1 MKGPLIMMIATRAAA
16 LFTAL
21 CCFTFPALGQ
31 DLADDPAVGACDGDF
46 CYLDQGW
53 TTTLRN
59 NWYTTSQG
67 SRLLPLAWMQALE
80 QPGERGK
87 FLDPAYMSGF
97 GYLAAR
103 SGEQTSDPSLPLGFV
118 ADLEASKKADIMCGA
133 FPEIC
138 KGRVMRQEWLGM
150 TCAACHTTEIVHEG
164 KTLRIDGAP
173 THADFYE
180 FLTALNASLR
190 ATANDEDGKFGR
202 FANAVLGADDTPTTR
217 SRLKTQ
223 LGELVAWQSFVE
235 NFNKTDAVYG
245 PARLDAQGY
254 ILNKIVAI
262 SNSGQEKDDTPADA
276 PASYPFVWNTSQQ
289 QKIQWNGIAANQNYE
304 KPDRTE
310 VADYGAMVR
319 NTSEVIGV
327 FAHIETRKKPWIPF
341 WPDSYK
347 SSVRDKKLDNLERWL
362 TALESPR
369 WPATLFGEPTPVITA
384 NGETYDGAALYAE
397 NCASCHAVLA
407 PDEIN
412 TPLPAIFEDDPS
424 AEKFIRM
431 STIEEMQTDLLLA
444 CNTYLHESEPG
455 NFSGRKTFWIK
466 GAVINEDERKTAN
479 MLTNATLGALLNK
492 AGSIIERRIEDVAV
506 AVFGRR
512 PPRLAGPPEEIVYL
526 PGVTDMDVKRRVE
539 ACLTEPHHDAKGDPE
554 KPAANIRAYKARPLN
569 GVWATA
575 PYLHNGSVPTLYD
588 LLLPSRVRNTAPPD
602 WSPPQRVDPSVLAGK
617 FRPEEFYL
625 NFSTFDAERVGY
637 GQGAAPGAFKFEMWK
652 SATEPIP
659 GNYNSGHDYGVT
671 LNDYERKALV
681 EYLKTL

>member
-1 MKGPLIMMIATRAAA
+1 MLIFRAAA
-16 LFTAL
+16 LSL
-21 CCFTFPALGQ
+21 ALGCFASPAFAQ

-59 NWYTTSQG
+59 KWYNESQG
-67 SRLLPLAWMQALE
+67 SRLLPLAWMRALE
-80 QPGERGK
+80 QPAGRGK

-97 GYLAAR
+97 GYLTAR
-103 SGEQTSDPSLPLGFV
+103 AGEQNSDPALPLGLV
-118 ADLEASKKADIMCGA
+118 ADLEASKKANIMCGA

-138 KGRVMRQEWLGM
+138 KGGVMREAWLGM
-150 TCAACHTTEIVHEG
+150 TCAACHTTEIVHNG
-164 KTLRIDGAP
+164 KKLRIDGAP

-180 FLTALNASLR
+180 FLTALNVSLR
-190 ATANDEDGKFGR
+190 VTANDEDGKFGR
-202 FANAVLGADDTPTTR
+202 FANAVLGADDTPSAR
-217 SRLKTQ
+217 ARLKAQ
-223 LGELVAWQSFVE
+223 LDELVAWQNFVE
-235 NFNKTDAVYG
+235 NFNKTEAVYG

-262 SNSGQEKDDTPADA
+262 SGSGQTTDDTPADA
-276 PASYPFVWNTSQQ
+276 PSSYPFVWNTSQQ

-304 KPDRTE
+304 KTDRSG

-327 FAHIETRKKPWIPF
+327 FAHIETKKKPWIPF

-347 SSVRDKKLDNLERWL
+347 SSVRDRSLDDLERWL

-369 WPATLFGEPTPVITA
+369 WPAALFGEPEPVFTV
-384 NGETYDGAALYAE
+384 NGETHDGATLYAE
-397 NCASCHAVLA
+397 HCASCHALLA
-407 PDEIN
+407 ADEIN

-424 AEKFIRM
+424 AAKFIRM

-455 NFSGRKTFWIK
+455 NFNGRKTFWIK
-466 GAVINEDERKTAN
+466 GAAINGEENKTAN

-492 AGSIIERRIEDVAV
+492 AGSIIKRRIEDVAV

-512 PPRLAGPPEEIVYL
+512 RPVLAGPPEEIVYL
-526 PGVTDMDVKRRVE
+526 PGVTDMSAKRRVE
-539 ACLTEPHHDAKGDPE
+539 ACLTEPHMDENGGPE

-569 GVWATA
+569 GIWATA
-575 PYLHNGSVPTLYD
+575 PYLHNGSVPTLHD
-588 LLLPSRVRNTAPPD
+588 LLLPSRVRNTAPAD
-602 WSPPQRVDPSVLAGK
+602 WTPPQRVAPSVLAGK

-625 NFSTFDAERVGY
+625 DFSKFDTERVGFA
-637 GQGAAPGAFKFEMWK
+637 QQQAPGAFKFEMWK

-659 GNYNSGHDYGVT
+659 GNYNSGHDYGVE
-671 LNDYERKALV
+671 LNDNDRKALV